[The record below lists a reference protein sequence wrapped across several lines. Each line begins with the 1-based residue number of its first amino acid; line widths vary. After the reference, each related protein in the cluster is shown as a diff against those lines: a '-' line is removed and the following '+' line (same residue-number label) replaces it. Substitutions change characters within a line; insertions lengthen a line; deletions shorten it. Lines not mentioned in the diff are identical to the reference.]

1 MGNPLSM
8 VSWRVKTLYKDQM
21 GDFSLPCL
29 ITRGRR
35 YMEMNGYDIFM
46 SWIWVNIIVMC
57 LRVSV
62 FVHIYFSVRI
72 VDMLAYMHIAYDM
85 GYLIYIYITYIYKYT
100 YFSVRAIFYLYLLLK
115 LTHDCMFLHRCKS
128 NTKPAFLAF
137 TEGAGQVH
145 GQGDHFKHQRFSVDG
160 RRGVLGSSRLPSYLF

>member
-1 MGNPLSM
+1 
-8 VSWRVKTLYKDQM
+8 
-21 GDFSLPCL
+21 
-29 ITRGRR
+29 
-35 YMEMNGYDIFM
+35 
-46 SWIWVNIIVMC
+46 MC

-62 FVHIYFSVRI
+62 FVHIYFSVCI

-85 GYLIYIYITYIYKYT
+85 GYLIYIYKYIYIYITYIYIFNFEYT
-100 YFSVRAIFYLYLLLK
+100 YFSVCAIFYLYLLLK

-160 RRGVLGSSRLPSYLF
+160 RRGVLGSSRLSSYLF